1 MGGSVTAWLGSLK
14 SGSDDAISALWARYY
29 QRMRQ
34 CARRAVVGR
43 SLAGLDDE
51 DIAVVAF
58 TKFAERAVTGKF
70 PELANRNQLWN
81 LLSVITLRTAVRRLN
96 HAQALKRGGNNAAFD
111 AEFIDL
117 YPDQAQGTRSIVIA
131 NEELKRLLEFLDDE
145 GLQEVAILS
154 MQGYSTKEISQI
166 LGSTQRTV
174 QRMLALIRKCWA
186 AEAERLGAGEP
197 EIGADIAQEA

>member
-1 MGGSVTAWLGSLK
+1 
-14 SGSDDAISALWARYY
+14 
-29 QRMRQ
+29 MRQ

-58 TKFAERAVTGKF
+58 TQFAEQAVTGKF
-70 PELANRNQLWN
+70 PELSDRNQLWK
-81 LLSVITLRTAVRRLN
+81 LLSVITRRTAFRRLN
-96 HAQALKRGGNNAAFD
+96 HAQAIKRGGNNTVFD

-117 YPDQAQGTRSIVIA
+117 YPDQTQGTGSIVIA
-131 NEELKRLLEFLDDE
+131 NDELKRLLEFLDDE
-145 GLQEVAILS
+145 GLQDVAILS
-154 MQGYSTKEISQI
+154 MQGYSTKEISQL

-186 AEAERLGAGEP
+186 AEAERLDARVSG
-197 EIGADIAQEA
+197 DNVRIAQEA